1 MSGDRS
7 EFRNKIQKLLSAGE
21 ETSNKRR
28 GIESS
33 MSSTSSMSEN
43 SYEVFNEQLIKLNKK
58 VDNMIEQNKQ
68 FNTKLIEE
76 NVKTN
81 KHLEFLCNRMKHI
94 EEMVESD
101 NSGDNNFIKTIIKD
115 VAKAT
120 FNISIYPTKEE
131 LREATEEFLK
141 IRHQDF
147 YNKFTTKTQW
157 ISYFNNKI
165 CPELLSKQRSLRS
178 CLTTKARDA
187 LFSYFGEV
195 ILPPINTNTSSAGI
209 IEWKNHPAVA
219 ECYNKLFNQNG
230 SLGVLTRILERVF
243 AGEYPSSLHLA
254 FVTATFAVLLD
265 PKSKTIQTNENT
277 MKNKIE
283 YYMKLLDDDRTD
295 GKN

>member
-120 FNISIYPTKEE
+120 FNIN
-131 LREATEEFLK
+131 
-141 IRHQDF
+141 F

-283 YYMKLLDDDRTD
+283 YYMNLLDDDRTN

>member
-115 VAKAT
+115 VAK
-120 FNISIYPTKEE
+120 
-131 LREATEEFLK
+131 
-141 IRHQDF
+141 
-147 YNKFTTKTQW
+147 
-157 ISYFNNKI
+157 
-165 CPELLSKQRSLRS
+165 LLSKQRSLRS

-283 YYMKLLDDDRTD
+283 YYMNLLDDDRTN

>member
-68 FNTKLIEE
+68 
-76 NVKTN
+76 
-81 KHLEFLCNRMKHI
+81 MKHI

-219 ECYNKLFNQNG
+219 ECYNKLF
-230 SLGVLTRILERVF
+230 
-243 AGEYPSSLHLA
+243 
-254 FVTATFAVLLD
+254 
-265 PKSKTIQTNENT
+265 
-277 MKNKIE
+277 
-283 YYMKLLDDDRTD
+283 
-295 GKN
+295 

>member
-101 NSGDNNFIKTIIKD
+101 NSGDNNFIKK
-115 VAKAT
+115 
-120 FNISIYPTKEE
+120 E

-195 ILPPINTNTSSAGI
+195 ILPPINTNTSSARI

-254 FVTATFAVLLD
+254 FVHW
-265 PKSKTIQTNENT
+265 SKLILSGTYRVPDMCTIYV
-277 MKNKIE
+277 I
-283 YYMKLLDDDRTD
+283 YVYDI
-295 GKN
+295 

>member
-1 MSGDRS
+1 
-7 EFRNKIQKLLSAGE
+7 
-21 ETSNKRR
+21 
-28 GIESS
+28 
-33 MSSTSSMSEN
+33 MSEN

-101 NSGDNNFIKTIIKD
+101 NS
-115 VAKAT
+115 
-120 FNISIYPTKEE
+120 
-131 LREATEEFLK
+131 ATEEFLK

-147 YNKFTTKTQW
+147 YNKFTKTQW

-230 SLGVLTRILERVF
+230 SLGMLTRILERVF

-265 PKSKTIQTNENT
+265 LKSKTIQTNENT

-283 YYMKLLDDDRTD
+283 YYMNLLDDDRTD